1 MGPQSTD
8 EIVLWLKSG
17 GRSRVLVFA
26 ICVAAV
32 DVVYAQ
38 AQTASAHSP
47 EAPSSPTII
56 VSQAFETRG
65 PSPKLSAG
73 CEGKIAMV
81 VNTPPTS
88 GAPNVSASSVYKPL
102 STHCKFE
109 AFRRQTYSPFTFV
122 SAAWEATWAQAW
134 AQWPQYGGGMEG
146 WGKRLGATLADT
158 ESRRF
163 IQGFLLSSLFHQDPR
178 YFPSGHKAILT
189 RAVYAATRVIETRA
203 DNGDTTVNTSE
214 LLGALLTSSLQNA
227 YYPRA
232 DRGFSNTMNRYEGAL
247 TSDAISDLTHEFAP
261 DIKRLFH
268 RHAPKEVI
276 KIENKLPIPAADKP

>member
-1 MGPQSTD
+1 MGLQNTG
-8 EIVLWLKSG
+8 ELLLRLKPG
-17 GRSRVLVFA
+17 GRSKVLVFA

-38 AQTASAHSP
+38 APMAGRDSASV
-47 EAPSSPTII
+47 PSSSLII
-56 VSQAFETRG
+56 PSHAFEAHG

-73 CEGKIAMV
+73 CEGKISMV
-81 VNTPPTS
+81 VGPSWTT
-88 GAPNVSASSVYKPL
+88 GAQGVLSSSTYKPL

-122 SAAWEATWAQAW
+122 SATWEATWAQAW

-146 WGKRLGATLADT
+146 WSKRLGATLADT

-178 YFPSGHKAILT
+178 YFPSGHKTILARAI
-189 RAVYAATRVIETRA
+189 YAATRVIETRT
-203 DNGDTTVNTSE
+203 DDGHTTLNTSE
-214 LLGALLTSSLQNA
+214 LLGALFTSSLQNA
-227 YYPRA
+227 YYPRP
-232 DRGFSNTMNRYEGAL
+232 DRAFSNTMNRYEGAL
-247 TSDAISDLTHEFAP
+247 SSDAISDLTHEFVP
-261 DIKRLFH
+261 DMKRLFH

-276 KIENKLPIPAADKP
+276 KIENKLPLPADDKL